1 MARWY
6 GSVGF
11 TESEEETKPGVWEP
25 VIKERTYFGEIIQN
39 FRKLESSDQ
48 VNDDVN
54 VSNKISIVSDPYAE
68 LNFHKIRY
76 AEFMGARWKVIN
88 VEVQRPRLIMTLGG
102 VWNGKQA

>member
-11 TESEEETKPGVWEP
+11 VESKETKPGVWTPE
-25 VIKERTYFGEIIQN
+25 ITERTYFGEIIQN

-54 VSNKISIVSDPYAE
+54 VSNKISIVADPYAE

-76 AEFMGARWKVIN
+76 AEFMGAKWKVGN
-88 VEVQRPRLIMTLGG
+88 VEVQRPRLILTLGG
-102 VWNGKQA
+102 VWNGQQA

>member
-11 TESEEETKPGVWEP
+11 AESKETKPGVWTP
-25 VIKERTYFGEIIQN
+25 VITERTYFGEIIQN

-54 VSNKISIVSDPYAE
+54 VSNKISIVADPYAE
-68 LNFHKIRY
+68 QNFHKIRY
-76 AEFMGARWKVIN
+76 AEFMGAKWKVGN
-88 VEVQRPRLIMTLGG
+88 VEVQRPRLILTLGG